1 MEFRKALAS
10 ALMII
15 AVSSSAWAQAP
26 TTPEEKATWLKA
38 NGAFDT
44 GNFLLKSKKY
54 KEAVARYKEAIE
66 LWPNDWHYHYNLA
79 LALKHSGN
87 GAEAVTA
94 FRKSLE
100 LNEKDWKCWK
110 ALGNTYWRMGQ
121 YTDASGAFE
130 NSLKHGAPP
139 NEQGELRAGIAA
151 CKAKGK

>member
-54 KEAVARYKEAIE
+54 KEAVARYK
-66 LWPNDWHYHYNLA
+66 
-79 LALKHSGN
+79 
-87 GAEAVTA
+87 
-94 FRKSLE
+94 
-100 LNEKDWKCWK
+100 
-110 ALGNTYWRMGQ
+110 
-121 YTDASGAFE
+121 
-130 NSLKHGAPP
+130 
-139 NEQGELRAGIAA
+139 
-151 CKAKGK
+151 